1 MPRPER
7 SWHPRFSNR
16 LQRFRYVAMPGDHEA
31 MYTNPALLTQ
41 KLVEA
46 GRD

>member
-1 MPRPER
+1 
-7 SWHPRFSNR
+7 
-16 LQRFRYVAMPGDHEA
+16 MPGDHEA
-31 MYTNPALLTQ
+31 MYTNPALLAQ

>member
-1 MPRPER
+1 
-7 SWHPRFSNR
+7 
-16 LQRFRYVAMPGDHEA
+16 MPGDHEA
-31 MYTNPALLTQ
+31 MYTNPVLLAQ